1 MKRLSIW
8 QKAYLVQ
15 KARQGPF
22 LRRAKKERDRRRQLA
37 EMALEPPAPE
47 DDTGVHQI
55 TIYRRGKVRF
65 GTARERRPMPANFCL
80 VENYEE
86 VSQFLIELRHRLT
99 LMGQRL
105 ENLRVEGGV
114 RRKLD
119 WDQRRID
126 SYVDFASLTRITP
139 SAALVLASEYD
150 RAISVYRAPE
160 WLRAVNV
167 EKWDPAV
174 LATLKDVGFLSLLG
188 VDSPVTNIAERNGI
202 VTVPFLSGSKVQ
214 GASID
219 KLIRIMAEMAD
230 SSGIADS
237 ETLLKRSRV
246 YDGLGEAIQ
255 NVEDHA
261 YPVGAFRDYPVA
273 KKWWMTGAVELG
285 KKRFTIAIYD
295 QGISIPV
302 SLPRWTQYD
311 ELRATLAKSFG
322 GEYNPTD
329 YPERD
334 GETISAAVQLGRSST
349 GKEYHG
355 KGLPVIK
362 AIIDNCAG
370 GTVRILSRNGEYS
383 FSGGQKPSHASHKL
397 PIAGTLVEWEML
409 L

>member
-1 MKRLSIW
+1 
-8 QKAYLVQ
+8 
-15 KARQGPF
+15 
-22 LRRAKKERDRRRQLA
+22 
-37 EMALEPPAPE
+37 
-47 DDTGVHQI
+47 
-55 TIYRRGKVRF
+55 
-65 GTARERRPMPANFCL
+65 MPANFCL